1 MDVGR
6 CYWNSRLGPE
16 RARLVAQ
23 WGPGDVVLDL
33 CAGVGP
39 IAIPAARRGAAQVF
53 ANDLNPTAAAYCLEN
68 AARAGVVRAYFDW
81 GNRKGGFIEEGS
93 ALC

>member
-16 RARLVAQ
+16 RARLVSQ
-23 WGPGDVVLDL
+23 WGPTDVVLDL
-33 CAGVGP
+33 CCGVGP
-39 IAIPAARRGAAQVF
+39 IAVAAAKHGVAQAL

-68 AARAGVVRAYFDW
+68 AERAGVVRACEQ
-81 GNRKGGFIEEGS
+81 R
-93 ALC
+93 ALGQAGESLRLG